1 MKYIGLFILYATV
14 GSLAAMAFRIVINAF
29 GEQPLF
35 ADIPQAFINGVV
47 FGAVYAA
54 VILIVGRKRAGK
66 KA

>member
-1 MKYIGLFILYATV
+1 MKYIGLFILYTIV
-14 GSLAAMAFRIVINAF
+14 GSLAAMVFRIVINAF
-29 GEQPLF
+29 GDQPLF
-35 ADIPQAFINGVV
+35 ADIEESFANGLV